1 MLESN
6 LSADL
11 GAGNRGG
18 ACVCASL
25 FVSWT
30 PRDRH
35 HALNSSLLFS
45 RCRRLLRRDL
55 DDGSDCPDEP
65 KQFAADGDCGLG
77 ALRGLPSWHHAR
89 AI

>member
-18 ACVCASL
+18 TCVCASL

-30 PRDRH
+30 ASGPAACVKLIAARLTLPQVEGTRPSRRKRSPR
-35 HALNSSLLFS
+35 
-45 RCRRLLRRDL
+45 
-55 DDGSDCPDEP
+55 
-65 KQFAADGDCGLG
+65 
-77 ALRGLPSWHHAR
+77 
-89 AI
+89 

>member
-18 ACVCASL
+18 TCVCASL

-30 PRDRH
+30 ASGPASCVKLIVVVS
-35 HALNSSLLFS
+35 HA
-45 RCRRLLRRDL
+45 
-55 DDGSDCPDEP
+55 
-65 KQFAADGDCGLG
+65 AAG
-77 ALRGLPSWHHAR
+77 
-89 AI
+89 

>member
-18 ACVCASL
+18 TCVCASL

-30 PRDRH
+30 PRDRRY
-35 HALNSSLLFS
+35 AL
-45 RCRRLLRRDL
+45 
-55 DDGSDCPDEP
+55 
-65 KQFAADGDCGLG
+65 
-77 ALRGLPSWHHAR
+77 
-89 AI
+89 

>member
-25 FVSWT
+25 FVIVDASGPAPCVKLIVAVLT
-30 PRDRH
+30 LP
-35 HALNSSLLFS
+35 
-45 RCRRLLRRDL
+45 
-55 DDGSDCPDEP
+55 
-65 KQFAADGDCGLG
+65 QVAAT
-77 ALRGLPSWHHAR
+77 
-89 AI
+89 

>member
-18 ACVCASL
+18 TCVCASL

-30 PRDRH
+30 
-35 HALNSSLLFS
+35 ASGSASCVKLIAAFLTLL
-45 RCRRLLRRDL
+45 LVD
-55 DDGSDCPDEP
+55 PT
-65 KQFAADGDCGLG
+65 
-77 ALRGLPSWHHAR
+77 
-89 AI
+89 